1 MVARHHRNG
10 QKVTDMAETPV
21 TVIGMGMM
29 GRALAAAFL
38 QAGHPTTIWNRTP
51 GRAQA
56 LVEAGASEAPTVGA
70 AVTAAPLVIV
80 CVRDYDAVRDLLA
93 PAETELSG
101 RALVNLTS
109 GASDEARAMAGWAA
123 DHGAEYL
130 DGAIM
135 MTPPGIGAPETVI
148 LYGGPSAAYEAYE
161 QTLRVLGGGT
171 TLISTDVGLPSLYDV
186 ALLGIM
192 WSTFNG
198 FMHGAALLGTEKI
211 AATDFLPMAT
221 DWLKGVASF
230 LTAYAHQIDAN
241 SFAAADA
248 TLETQVPPVRH
259 LIHESRMRGID
270 ATMAEYTGELLAEA
284 IDCGH
289 ALDSYARV
297 IDHFRR

>member
-1 MVARHHRNG
+1 
-10 QKVTDMAETPV
+10 
-21 TVIGMGMM
+21 MGMM

-38 QAGHPTTIWNRTP
+38 KAGHPTTIWNRTP
-51 GRAQA
+51 GRARA

-70 AVTAAPLVIV
+70 AVAAAPLVIV

-109 GASDEARAMAGWAA
+109 GASDEARAMAGRAA
-123 DHGAEYL
+123 DRGAGYL

-241 SFAAADA
+241 SFAADDA

-284 IDCGH
+284 IERGH

>member
-1 MVARHHRNG
+1 M
-10 QKVTDMAETPV
+10 
-21 TVIGMGMM
+21 
-29 GRALAAAFL
+29 
-38 QAGHPTTIWNRTP
+38 
-51 GRAQA
+51 
-56 LVEAGASEAPTVGA
+56 GA
-70 AVTAAPLVIV
+70 AVAAAPLVIV

-101 RALVNLTS
+101 SALVNLTS
-109 GASDEARAMAGWAA
+109 GASDEARTMAGWAA
-123 DHGAEYL
+123 ERGAEYL

-161 QTLRVLGGGT
+161 RTLRVLGGGT

-186 ALLGIM
+186 ALLGVM

-198 FMHGAALLGTEKI
+198 FTHGAALLGTEKI
-211 AATDFLPMAT
+211 AVTDFLPMAT

-230 LTAYAHQIDAN
+230 LTAYAHQIDAD
-241 SFAAADA
+241 SFAADDA

-270 ATMAEYTGELLAEA
+270 ATMAECTGELLAEA
-284 IDCGH
+284 IDRGH
-289 ALDSYARV
+289 ALGSYARV
-297 IDHFRR
+297 IDHFRRWAPSGARVVVEEGGFAGGVEPPATGGAGVAPARSFVQGDGGGAL

>member
-1 MVARHHRNG
+1 
-10 QKVTDMAETPV
+10 MAETPV

-38 QAGHPTTIWNRTP
+38 KAGHPTTIWNRTP

-70 AVTAAPLVIV
+70 AVAAAPLVIV

-109 GASDEARAMAGWAA
+109 GASDEARTMAGWAA
-123 DHGAEYL
+123 ERGAEYL

-148 LYGGPSAAYEAYE
+148 LYGGPTAAYEAYE

-171 TLISTDVGLPSLYDV
+171 TLISTDVGLPALYDV

-241 SFAAADA
+241 SFAADDA

-270 ATMAEYTGELLAEA
+270 PTMAEYTGELLAEA
-284 IDCGH
+284 IDRGH
-289 ALDSYARV
+289 ALDSYARI